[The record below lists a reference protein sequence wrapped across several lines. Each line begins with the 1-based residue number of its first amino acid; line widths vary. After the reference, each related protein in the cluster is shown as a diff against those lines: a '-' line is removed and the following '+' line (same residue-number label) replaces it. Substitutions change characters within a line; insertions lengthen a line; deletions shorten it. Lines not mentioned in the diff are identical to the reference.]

1 MVQLEI
7 LQAPPQ
13 PGTPRRTLPRTAALT
28 DARSTGYRLDAL
40 VSPRA
45 STVPLPPPLSP
56 LRAPRSPREPPVS
69 LRTWGWHDRNA
80 AAVKNLIQQAVTQA
94 LAQDKAMSERA
105 ALRNVE
111 VSKASARALEKVKAS
126 AVKVAAERDAAEQR
140 ALAEHNR

>member
-1 MVQLEI
+1 M
-7 LQAPPQ
+7 
-13 PGTPRRTLPRTAALT
+13 
-28 DARSTGYRLDAL
+28 
-40 VSPRA
+40 
-45 STVPLPPPLSP
+45 
-56 LRAPRSPREPPVS
+56 S